1 MVHISPY
8 AGRWYPDEPDELR
21 AVLSEAFE
29 NSCRRTGGT
38 VYPRGIGFVVPHA
51 APVYSGTVAASVYRH
66 LQHQQPRRILM
77 LGFSHSK
84 GHRGIYVP
92 AVDAYRTPLGE
103 VPVDRGL
110 LDNLRADPAFRSVDE
125 SRVCDHSVEI
135 QFPLLQSVLPHCP
148 VAPLY
153 VGRLDSTERR
163 DAAAALAQF
172 IDGQTVVIA
181 SSDLT
186 HYGRSFGYEP
196 FPLNRRTGER
206 LNDLDHGTIDAA
218 SSLDPPLF
226 LDEIRETGST
236 VCGLNPIALLLETMR
251 QVQESRSEEIFQ
263 ASLDYQTSGEITGDF
278 GHSVSYGALGYF
290 PASSFELDA
299 EDQARLFEAA
309 RTSLDRFIAT
319 GLREAVP
326 APRTTGLNRPTSAF
340 VTIYHRTLLKG
351 CIGRMN
357 EATPMYAGVPRLTL
371 TAALED
377 GRFEPVHRGDTSLS
391 LEISVLTPTKRV
403 TSPEALIPAQHGGYV
418 ENGDRRG
425 LLLPKVAEEHHM
437 NREQFLVALARKAD
451 LPARVYELP
460 DTRLRVFRA
469 QVFGDRKKE
478 TTVDV
483 NAAD

>member
-1 MVHISPY
+1 MVHTSPY
-8 AGRWYPDEPDELR
+8 AGRWYPEEPDELR

-29 NSCRRTGGT
+29 NSCRRTGGA
-38 VYPRGIGFVVPHA
+38 VYPRGLGFVVPHA

-66 LQHQQPRRILM
+66 LQHQQPRRILL
-77 LGFSHSK
+77 LGFSHSNGHK
-84 GHRGIYVP
+84 GVYVP
-92 AVDAYRTPLGE
+92 EVDAYRTPLGDL
-103 VPVDRGL
+103 PVDRSL
-110 LDNLRADPAFRSVDE
+110 LDDLRSHPAFRSVDE

-135 QFPLLQSVLPHCP
+135 QFPLLQTVLPHCP

-153 VGRLDSTERR
+153 VGRLESSERC

-172 IDGQTVVIA
+172 IDGQTVMIA

-196 FPLNRRTGER
+196 FRLNRRTGER
-206 LNDLDHGTIDAA
+206 LKELDHGTIDAA
-218 SSLDPPLF
+218 SSLEPSLF

-236 VCGLNPIALLLETMR
+236 VCGLHPIALLLETMR
-251 QVQESRSEEIFQ
+251 QAQGAGSEEIFQ

-278 GHSVSYGALGYF
+278 GHSVSYGAMGYF

-299 EDQARLFEAA
+299 ADQARLFDAA
-309 RTSLDRFIAT
+309 RTTLDRFVAT
-319 GLREAVP
+319 GHREAVP
-326 APRTTGLNRPTSAF
+326 APRTTGLNRPTAAF
-340 VTIYHRTLLKG
+340 VTIYHRSLLKG

-357 EATPMYAGVPRLTL
+357 EATPLYAGVPQLTL
-371 TAALED
+371 SAALED
-377 GRFEPVHRGDTSLS
+377 SRFEPVHRGDTSLS
-391 LEISVLTPTKRV
+391 LEISVLTPVKRV
-403 TSPEALIPAQHGGYV
+403 TSPEALIPVQHGGYL
-418 ENGDRRG
+418 ENGERRG

-437 NREQFLVALARKAD
+437 NREQFLAALARKAD

-469 QVFGDRKKE
+469 QVVGDREKE
-478 TTVDV
+478 TVDV